1 MEMTN
6 KKGGAEYT
14 SPAFNSISVPQQCNI
29 CYSEPQNSNASS
41 FDAFS
46 DEDSSQQLKF

>member
-29 CYSEPQNSNASS
+29 CYSEPQNTKAYS
-41 FDAFS
+41 FDSFV
-46 DEDSSQQLKF
+46 DEDNSQQLNF

>member
-14 SPAFNSISVPQQCNI
+14 SPVFNSVSVSQQCNI
-29 CYSEPQNSNASS
+29 CYSEPQNAKAYPFDS
-41 FDAFS
+41 FVE
-46 DEDSSQQLKF
+46 EDDNQQLNF

>member
-6 KKGGAEYT
+6 KKGAEYT

-29 CYSEPQNSNASS
+29 CYSEPQNTKAYS
-41 FDAFS
+41 FDS
-46 DEDSSQQLKF
+46 VVDDNSQQLNF